1 MRQWLKTAAGLIL
14 SAALL
19 LAAGCA
25 KGEPPVDP
33 LPDSADASY
42 PSESVDE
49 NGDGETTVLPAGTTA
64 SAASAASRATRS
76 TTRAAAAS
84 GDDKDFVFEDDWIV
98 TGTTA
103 APEVEESFPVPAGDQ
118 KIYGVGYDHTKDA
131 FYQKKTVRVTWL
143 NVWNGSTEFWWADL
157 AKTTSVNGIRV
168 NINGT
173 YTCMDSNNAVH
184 RRAVAA
190 AAFDAGIDALAMDLT
205 NGFSGWRAAASDY
218 ERLCYENGKKYTVAV
233 HPTDAASLEQ
243 MCRSVWV
250 NYAGPGVAA
259 YSPAYLY
266 KDGKPLM
273 ILYCTSAEYAAA
285 TSAATTYAKK
295 FTFRW
300 ASGEDSQRD
309 KWGWQIEPQDGPMAS
324 KDSMYITPSV
334 DWNSPQGHSES
345 WRSSLAMLD
354 FSFLAAA
361 ESNPRFWIIG
371 SMDDLFERNGWMKMD
386 TANAFYQSRLDPD
399 PTLYRTSGK
408 GLQLRDVNGAI
419 STDVYY
425 ERVKSWNTGTV
436 KPFYAGGLLADG
448 AYTVKNTAS
457 GQSFGVK
464 RPGVGQADDVGAAF
478 YRGKNLTTAME
489 SYYWFYHLGGNVY
502 RIIKLSS
509 GLSLEDQNGT
519 LVQNW
524 TDTTAA
530 QKWKVS
536 RQSDGSYRLVN
547 QATGRILQESGES
560 IRVSSTASAS
570 ASWTLTAVKN
580 RVIPS

>member
-1 MRQWLKTAAGLIL
+1 MIRWLKTMTALVL
-14 SAALL
+14 SAAFL

-25 KGEPPVDP
+25 GEHSPVDS
-33 LPDSADASY
+33 LPDSTETSCS
-42 PSESVDE
+42 SESANE
-49 NGDGETTVLPAGTTA
+49 SRDGEMTAASADTTA
-64 SAASAASRATRS
+64 SAESGTTRL
-76 TTRAAAAS
+76 TTRAATVS
-84 GDDKDFVFEDDWIV
+84 EDDEDFVFEDDWIV
-98 TGTTA
+98 SGTTA
-103 APEVEESFPVPAGDQ
+103 APDVEESFPEPVGDP
-118 KIYGVGYDHTKDA
+118 KIYGVGYDHTKDS

-143 NVWNGSTEFWWADL
+143 NVWNGSTEYWWADL
-157 AKTTSVNGIRV
+157 AKTTSVNGIRL

-173 YTCMDSNNAVH
+173 YTCMDSNNSVH
-184 RRAVAA
+184 RRAIAA
-190 AAFDAGIDALAMDLT
+190 AAFEAGIDALAMDLT
-205 NGFSGWRAAASDY
+205 NGFSGWRSAASDY

-233 HPTDAASLEQ
+233 HPTDASSLEQ

-285 TSAATTYAKK
+285 TSASTTYAKK
-295 FTFRW
+295 FTFHW

-324 KDSMYITPSV
+324 KDSMFITPSV

-354 FSFLAAA
+354 FCFLAAT

-371 SMDDLFERNGWMKMD
+371 SMDDIFERNGWMKMD
-386 TANAFYQSRLDPD
+386 TTNAFYQTRLDPD

-408 GLQLRDVNGAI
+408 GLQLRDVNGAV

-448 AYTVKNTAS
+448 AYTVKNVKS

-464 RPGVGQADDVGAAF
+464 RPNAGQANDVGAAF
-478 YRGKNLTTAME
+478 YRGQNLTTAME

-502 RIIKLSS
+502 RIVKLSS

-524 TDTTAA
+524 TDTTDA

-536 RQSDGSYRLVN
+536 LRSDGSYRFVN
-547 QATGRILQESGES
+547 QATGRILQESGDS
-560 IRVSSTASAS
+560 IRVLDAASAS
-570 ASWTLTAVKN
+570 ADWTLTAVKN
-580 RVIPS
+580 RSIPS